1 MILRYMMLLDPALV
15 RSVPELASLE
25 TLTLVLQAALVA
37 LTAAHPCLECD
48 GPPCGAFAACHLA
61 YAIHDRIDE
70 LDNAIL
76 NYRAAAED
84 VLDEEQN
91 RQLPF

>member
-25 TLTLVLQAALVA
+25 TLSLVLQTALVA

-48 GPPCGAFAACHLA
+48 GPPCDAFAPCHLA
-61 YAIHDRIDE
+61 HAIHDRIDE